1 MLRFSLV
8 ALALFASVSHG
19 SASPV
24 ASSRR
29 QVEVESFEGWC
40 LKDGGEVVAGEFSI
54 EWKGAALERIRH
66 VLETKRPTQKGV
78 RLLVDEAGTTRYPR
92 TPSVAQLPD
101 YLTLAA
107 GVHGD
112 DAGAQ
117 AALLGLLAPS
127 LAAHAP
133 DLALALH
140 GEALTL
146 APDDPALLEA
156 VDALPEEQRVQVWR
170 TALSDLRPEDEP
182 ASLRERVAAL
192 FPAGVVPEGGWEAG
206 RWLALHVTLG
216 DLEARWITDP
226 DAKTP
231 GLVPAERKLGTY
243 RHSQVWGRT
252 DLVGLR
258 TEHLFLV
265 TPLRDPR
272 ALRLALLRGELVCSL
287 LEELF
292 AGVEVRRSADEQ
304 SEDHDMLIVFLFES
318 REEYLRLGE
327 NLRTRGQSAL
337 HAHTAG
343 FFSAGD
349 RISRFYLAERGDPY
363 ATLGEV
369 LAHELTH
376 HWIFT
381 SCRGFTNE
389 EAMDAILK
397 GRGEQPGHWIVEGFA
412 SLVEEF
418 AYDDE
423 AGTYSV
429 MNPRSPGLD
438 TVANV
443 KPEELLPWDTF
454 FAHTHTTTHEL
465 NPEPFEPEVLVP
477 ISWMEGRV
485 RVLSEMNLFYA
496 QAAAACHAL
505 YSGVDGA
512 SRGALLQFLVDY
524 YSGNAERMT
533 PEVAF
538 GLDGAALGARV
549 AAHCAQWKV
558 EAAALRAEGR

>member
-8 ALALFASVSHG
+8 ALALFAPVSH
-19 SASPV
+19 AMAVHAAPPCCTLD
-24 ASSRR
+24 
-29 QVEVESFEGWC
+29 VESFEGWC
-40 LKDGGEVVAGEFSI
+40 LKGEGEVLAGEFSI
-54 EWKGAALERIRH
+54 EWEGAAVKRIRH
-66 VLETKRPTQKGV
+66 VLKSKRPTQKGV
-78 RLLVDEAGTTRYPR
+78 RLLVDEEGLTRLPR
-92 TPSVAQLPD
+92 TPSLAQLPD
-101 YLTLAA
+101 YLRLAA
-107 GVHGD
+107 GIAGD
-112 DAGAQ
+112 EADARAV
-117 AALLGLLAPS
+117 LLGRFAAS
-127 LAAHAP
+127 LAQDVP
-133 DLALALH
+133 DLALALR
-140 GEALTL
+140 GKALTL
-146 APDDPALLEA
+146 APSDPALLEA
-156 VDALPEEQRVQVWR
+156 MDALPEAQRLQIWR
-170 TALSDLRPEDEP
+170 EALAGLRPEDEP
-182 ASLRERVAAL
+182 ASLRERVASL

-206 RWLALHVTLG
+206 RWLALYVTLG
-216 DLEARWITDP
+216 ALDARWITDP

-231 GLVPAERKLGTY
+231 GLIPAERKLGTY
-243 RHSQVWGRT
+243 RHSQVWGRE
-252 DLVGLR
+252 DLFGLR

-272 ALRLALLRGELVCSL
+272 ALRLALLRGEFVCNL

-397 GRGEQPGHWIVEGFA
+397 GRAEQPGHWIVEGFA

-429 MNPRSPGLD
+429 LNPRSSRLD
-438 TVANV
+438 TIANA
-443 KPEELLPWDTF
+443 KPEQLLPWDAF
-454 FAHTHTTTHEL
+454 FAHTHRTTHEL
-465 NPEPFEPEVLVP
+465 DPEPFEPEVLVP

-496 QAAAACHAL
+496 QAAATCHAL
-505 YSGVDGA
+505 YAEEDGA
-512 SRGALLQFLVDY
+512 AREALLQFLVDY
-524 YSGNAERMT
+524 YSGNAERMG
-533 PEVAF
+533 PEAAF

-549 AAHCAQWKV
+549 AAHCAAWSV
-558 EAAALRAEGR
+558 EAAALRADGR